1 MARVPIL
8 FANWQINE
16 IKPEKREI
24 EKVFFFRLE
33 NITRGDDRK
42 AS

>member
-16 IKPEKREI
+16 IKPEKKEI
-24 EKVFFFRLE
+24 EKVFFFDWK
-33 NITRGDDRK
+33 T
-42 AS
+42 